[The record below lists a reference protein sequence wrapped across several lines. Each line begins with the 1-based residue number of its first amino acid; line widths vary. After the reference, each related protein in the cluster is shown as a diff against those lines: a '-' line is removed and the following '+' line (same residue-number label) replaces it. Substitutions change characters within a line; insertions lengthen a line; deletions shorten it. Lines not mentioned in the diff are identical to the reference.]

1 MVLLLIFL
9 LCGNSALAM
18 MDDGSPREETN
29 PTPTHVSRFDKG
41 SAVGRA
47 VLHEIIGYSDTYIL
61 AELNPEQFELI
72 AWLLSEN
79 EAHVREKKFVV
90 QKKVEGL
97 NTYELLKKVNESY
110 DKKSVQLSR
119 FLYELDLLS
128 LHNIIRLYGMRE
140 RINIVY
146 EKDFALAFNL
156 LRYFLERE
164 SIKLSGSLVNQ
175 IDSQGYTPLM
185 RLSNFLNDQI
195 SRDTIDRLRHLNAY
209 GSLLLSYGADPRAV
223 AISFIFVVVT
233 TIIYQFLFFLTTG
246 PALLQQTNYL
256 GIFPPLLSLL
266 LPAYW
271 QPKMLAILYAALAT
285 ASLGG
290 SYGILFS
297 NHWNL
302 YALAQHGHIWGH
314 TLFTQLNIYYIPR
327 LCVLAQI
334 PFCITY
340 LIVTNAQASHLQQ
353 ISVFGCIL
361 AYALSVLGLLAYIC
375 QNKSSFIQKSMASLA
390 FISCLFIISLT
401 VRNLMHYGLFSLLI
415 FAIFLLLGI
424 SMYATSKTPQN

>member
-1 MVLLLIFL
+1 
-9 LCGNSALAM
+9 M

-90 QKKVEGL
+90 QKKVEEL
-97 NTYELLKKVNESY
+97 KTFELLKKVNESY

-223 AISFIFVVVT
+223 TPHNKNTVLHKAVI
-233 TIIYQFLFFLTTG
+233 
-246 PALLQQTNYL
+246 
-256 GIFPPLLSLL
+256 
-266 LPAYW
+266 
-271 QPKMLAILYAALAT
+271 
-285 ASLGG
+285 GG
-290 SYGILFS
+290 SYKFIEDLIRRGAEV
-297 NHWNL
+297 N
-302 YALAQHGHIWGH
+302 ALNTNQRAPLH
-314 TLFTQLNIYYIPR
+314 
-327 LCVLAQI
+327 LAA
-334 PFCITY
+334 FLGRRT
-340 LIVTNAQASHLQQ
+340 IVE
-353 ISVFGCIL
+353 
-361 AYALSVLGLLAYIC
+361 
-375 QNKSSFIQKSMASLA
+375 
-390 FISCLFIISLT
+390 
-401 VRNLMHYGLFSLLI
+401 
-415 FAIFLLLGI
+415 LLLRYGANANQLDKDRCSPLHLALGTGRQSVI
-424 SMYATSKTPQN
+424 KMLIRSGATINSPGMPSELIHFVDSDSNSGSSM

>member
-1 MVLLLIFL
+1 MFGTGIFINTIYLAKHAGFLGFLSYLLVALLISPL
-9 LCGNSALAM
+9 I
-18 MDDGSPREETN
+18 GSM
-29 PTPTHVSRFDKG
+29 S
-41 SAVGRA
+41 
-47 VLHEIIGYSDTYIL
+47 I
-61 AELNPEQFELI
+61 
-72 AWLLSEN
+72 
-79 EAHVREKKFVV
+79 
-90 QKKVEGL
+90 
-97 NTYELLKKVNESY
+97 
-110 DKKSVQLSR
+110 
-119 FLYELDLLS
+119 
-128 LHNIIRLYGMRE
+128 
-140 RINIVY
+140 
-146 EKDFALAFNL
+146 L
-156 LRYFLERE
+156 LRVHPGGGFYTYASHTLGSFAGFASAWAYFIGKLASAALLTHIFTTLVQSMVPFLQCISSLTIDCAILVLFGWLVLYHLKTGTWMIYGFIFCKLLPILFAILSCLALTQHWSVDPSTFLWAGIPSTIPLVLFAFTGFEVCCSLSA
-164 SIKLSGSLVNQ
+164 SIKNPAVN
-175 IDSQGYTPLM
+175 G
-185 RLSNFLNDQI
+185 
-195 SRDTIDRLRHLNAY
+195 
-209 GSLLLSYGADPRAV
+209 PRAV